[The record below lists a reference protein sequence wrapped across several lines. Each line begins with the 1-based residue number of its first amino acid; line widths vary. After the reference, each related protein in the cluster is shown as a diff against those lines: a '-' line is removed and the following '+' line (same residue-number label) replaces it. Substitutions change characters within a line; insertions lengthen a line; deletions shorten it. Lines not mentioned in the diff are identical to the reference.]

1 MPAMLVAG
9 LLMALSAVVQVVDS
23 VIVRALSEQVHP
35 FEILFFRNLFGLVLL
50 TPLMRRAD
58 MALDARGLWA
68 AHGSRAVLKIVAMA
82 SSFYAIALLPLSTFT
97 AIAFTAPLF
106 AMLGAIL
113 VLGEPVRASRLAA
126 LALGFAGILVV
137 LRPSTVPVGAGA
149 AFALLSA
156 VGFAAV
162 TLVLKF
168 TSSRESTARI
178 VWLNLLISVPL
189 SLLLALPFWTT
200 PSAVALGLMA
210 AQGAGGMLAQL
221 AVTTAMARSD
231 ASALVIVDFIRLPL
245 SAAAGLLL
253 FGEAIEPA
261 VLVGGAIIVGAL
273 VLVFSERR
281 PRAAE

>member
-68 AHGSRAVLKIVAMA
+68 AHGSRAALKIAAMA

-231 ASALVIVDFIRLPL
+231 ASALVVVDFIRLPL
-245 SAAAGLLL
+245 AAAVGLLL

>member
-58 MALDARGLWA
+58 MALDPRGLWA
-68 AHGSRAVLKIVAMA
+68 AHGSRAALKIAAMA

-281 PRAAE
+281 PRAAV